1 MSRDDS
7 DLGKVLDPTPGGS
20 RGGLKGR
27 FRRALSF
34 NPLQEEEAETPSKGK
49 APQTRAETPVKPEA
63 TGPLSDSPDAPSPTV
78 PKKSRK
84 ALFNS
89 KLNASTDNISLSSTM
104 SSASMVIRK
113 LGNIGKLTRRNSL
126 AGITSLFKDKKDKEG
141 EEGKSKKK
149 GKKGGVKA
157 EASEASV
164 SHATVELGPSEWS
177 AELNGLTPAARLAR
191 QHTLKTNAEAA
202 ERAKAEAQKNAITTP
217 PAWEKHSSNRQG
229 DLTNGAVSEDG
240 TRPADEDSDSDDDKF
255 NGSGNNRVGQDSLDG
270 WDDNEDWG
278 EGEDDEEI
286 TIRGGI
292 DSIDLGRDEDME
304 PWALGLRRS
313 VEKTRVPTRG
323 ILKRA
328 GIYRVRCSLV
338 DSFILHLASAAVVE
352 PSGPAFTAR
361 ARSNSYNSAPTHT
374 TEIGPLARIA
384 SSDPDHIDGL
394 HHPHPQQP
402 TPSPSVIPSLPPLSF
417 ISDSATNSS
426 DSNPSPQ
433 TEKSIFTHPNSS
445 APVLSAVFSPNPPTL
460 AHRSAT
466 APVKRLTFASNL
478 SVYDTFPPSVYD
490 RRSEPATW
498 SRLTPA
504 LAQRIKEELNSY
516 KMEEMEVHAASRIQ

>member
-7 DLGKVLDPTPGGS
+7 DLGKVLDSTPGGPRS
-20 RGGLKGR
+20 GLKSR

-34 NPLQEEEAETPSKGK
+34 NALQEEEAETPSPSKGK
-49 APQTRAETPVKPEA
+49 APQTRAETPVKSEA
-63 TGPLSDSPDAPSPTV
+63 VGSPQDSPDATSSTL

-126 AGITSLFKDKKDKEG
+126 AGITSLFKDKKEKEG
-141 EEGKSKKK
+141 EEGKSRKK
-149 GKKGGVKA
+149 GKKGAKA

-164 SHATVELGPSEWS
+164 SLATVELDRTEWS

-191 QHTLKTNAEAA
+191 QHTLKSNAEAA
-202 ERAKAEAQKNAITTP
+202 ERAKAETQKSTVATP
-217 PAWEKHSSNRQG
+217 PSWEKNSSNRQG
-229 DLTNGAVSEDG
+229 DLANGPVSEDG
-240 TRPADEDSDSDDDKF
+240 LRPADEDSDSDDDKF
-255 NGSGNNRVGQDSLDG
+255 GGPSNNHAGQDSLDG

-292 DSIDLGRDEDME
+292 DSIDLTRDEDME
-304 PWALGLRRS
+304 PWAIGLRRS
-313 VEKTRVPTRG
+313 VEKTRVPTKG

-328 GIYRVRCSLV
+328 CMYLLCRAPLTHPLYI
-338 DSFILHLASAAVVE
+338 ATTPVVE
-352 PSGPAFTAR
+352 PPGPAFTTR
-361 ARSNSYNSAPTHT
+361 ARSNSYNSVPTHT
-374 TEIGPLARIA
+374 TEIGPLARIP

-402 TPSPSVIPSLPPLSF
+402 SPSSSFFPSLPPLSF
-417 ISDSATNSS
+417 MSDSATNSS

-433 TEKSIFTHPNSS
+433 TDKSIFSHSNSS

>member
-1 MSRDDS
+1 MAEKRVSRDDS
-7 DLGKVLDPTPGGS
+7 DLRKAHDSTSGGPRS
-20 RGGLKGR
+20 GLKSR

-34 NPLQEEEAETPSKGK
+34 NALQEEEMETLSKGK
-49 APQTRAETPVKPEA
+49 APETRGETPVKPEA
-63 TGPLSDSPDAPSPTV
+63 GDSPDTTSPTL

-84 ALFNS
+84 PLFNS

-141 EEGKSKKK
+141 EEGKSKRK
-149 GKKGGVKA
+149 GKKGTKA

-164 SHATVELGPSEWS
+164 SLATVELDRTEWS

-191 QHTLKTNAEAA
+191 QHTLKSNAEAA
-202 ERAKAEAQKNAITTP
+202 ERAKAEAQKNPIVTP
-217 PAWEKHSSNRQG
+217 PAWEKNSSNRPG
-229 DLTNGAVSEDG
+229 DLANGPVSEDG
-240 TRPADEDSDSDDDKF
+240 TRPAGDESDSDEDKIT
-255 NGSGNNRVGQDSLDG
+255 NPGNNHISQDSLDG

-278 EGEDDEEI
+278 EGEDDEDI

-292 DSIDLGRDEDME
+292 DSIDLNRDDEME
-304 PWALGLRRS
+304 PWAIGLRRS
-313 VEKTRVPTRG
+313 IERTRIPARG
-323 ILKRA
+323 ILK
-328 GIYRVRCSLV
+328 
-338 DSFILHLASAAVVE
+338 ASTPAVE
-352 PSGPAFTAR
+352 PPAPAFTVR
-361 ARSNSYNSAPTHT
+361 ARSNSYNSVPTHT
-374 TEIGPLARIA
+374 TEIGPLARIP

-394 HHPHPQQP
+394 HHPHPHQ
-402 TPSPSVIPSLPPLSF
+402 PSPSSTPALPPLSF
-417 ISDSATNSS
+417 MSDSAADSM

-433 TEKSIFTHPNSS
+433 AEKTIFSHSNSS
-445 APVLSAVFSPNPPTL
+445 APVLSAAFSSNPPTL

-516 KMEEMEVHAASRIQ
+516 KMEEMEVHAASRIHTQFFV

>member
-1 MSRDDS
+1 
-7 DLGKVLDPTPGGS
+7 
-20 RGGLKGR
+20 
-27 FRRALSF
+27 
-34 NPLQEEEAETPSKGK
+34 
-49 APQTRAETPVKPEA
+49 
-63 TGPLSDSPDAPSPTV
+63 
-78 PKKSRK
+78 
-84 ALFNS
+84 
-89 KLNASTDNISLSSTM
+89 M

-141 EEGKSKKK
+141 EEGKSKRK
-149 GKKGGVKA
+149 GKKGAKA

-164 SHATVELGPSEWS
+164 SLATAELDRSEWS

-191 QHTLKTNAEAA
+191 QHTLKSNAEAA
-202 ERAKAEAQKNAITTP
+202 ERAKAEAQKNAIVTP
-217 PAWEKHSSNRQG
+217 PAWEKNSSNRQG
-229 DLTNGAVSEDG
+229 DLANGPVSEDG

-255 NGSGNNRVGQDSLDG
+255 TGPSNNHVSQDSLDG

-292 DSIDLGRDEDME
+292 DSMDLNRDEDME
-304 PWALGLRRS
+304 PWAIGLRRS
-313 VEKTRVPTRG
+313 IEKTRVPAKG
-323 ILKRA
+323 ILKRTV
-328 GIYRVRCSLV
+328 IYRVR
-338 DSFILHLASAAVVE
+338 
-352 PSGPAFTAR
+352 
-361 ARSNSYNSAPTHT
+361 SAPLTHPSSSIDICGRAT
-374 TEIGPLARIA
+374 RTRIHCQGQVKLVQLRPHTHHGDRPPCTHPIIRSRSYRWFA
-384 SSDPDHIDGL
+384 SSTS
-394 HHPHPQQP
+394 P
-402 TPSPSVIPSLPPLSF
+402 TTPPSSSAFPSLPPLSF
-417 ISDSATNSS
+417 MSDSATDSS

-433 TEKSIFTHPNSS
+433 AEKTIFSHPNSS
-445 APVLSAVFSPNPPTL
+445 APVLSAVFSSNPPTL

>member
-1 MSRDDS
+1 MAEKRVSRDDS
-7 DLGKVLDPTPGGS
+7 DLRKMPDSTTGGP
-20 RGGLKGR
+20 RGGLKSR

-34 NPLQEEEAETPSKGK
+34 NALQEEEADPSSKGK
-49 APQTRAETPVKPEA
+49 SSEA
-63 TGPLSDSPDAPSPTV
+63 RGEVPSKSDTIGSLQDSPDAASSTL
-78 PKKSRK
+78 PKRTRK
-84 ALFNS
+84 PLFNS

-141 EEGKSKKK
+141 EEGKSKRK
-149 GKKGGVKA
+149 GKKGAKA

-164 SHATVELGPSEWS
+164 SLATVELDRSEWS

-191 QHTLKTNAEAA
+191 QHTLKSNAEAA
-202 ERAKAEAQKNAITTP
+202 ERAKAEPQKNTIATP
-217 PAWEKHSSNRQG
+217 PALEKNSSNRQG
-229 DLTNGAVSEDG
+229 DLANGPVLEDG

-255 NGSGNNRVGQDSLDG
+255 TSPNNHVSQESLDG

-278 EGEDDEEI
+278 EGEEDEDI
-286 TIRGGI
+286 TIRGGV
-292 DSIDLGRDEDME
+292 DSIDLSRDEDME

-313 VEKTRVPTRG
+313 VERTRVPTKG
-323 ILKRA
+323 ILK
-328 GIYRVRCSLV
+328 
-338 DSFILHLASAAVVE
+338 ASTPVVE
-352 PSGPAFTAR
+352 PSGPAFTVR
-361 ARSNSYNSAPTHT
+361 ARSNSYNSVPTHT
-374 TEIGPLARIA
+374 PEIGPLARIP

-394 HHPHPQQP
+394 HHPHPHQ
-402 TPSPSVIPSLPPLSF
+402 PSPSSSITPALPPLSF
-417 ISDSATNSS
+417 LSDSATDSMDSS
-426 DSNPSPQ
+426 PSPQ
-433 TEKSIFTHPNSS
+433 AEKTIFSHSNSS
-445 APVLSAVFSPNPPTL
+445 APVLSAVFSSNPPTL

-466 APVKRLTFASNL
+466 AHVKRLTFASNL
-478 SVYDTFPPSVYD
+478 SVYDTFPSSVYD

-516 KMEEMEVHAASRIQ
+516 KMEEMEVHAASRIHTQFFV